1 MDKDK
6 RPILGVIP
14 ARGGSKRIPDKN
26 LVELCGKPLIQYTVE
41 AAHESGAFDRLILS
55 TDDEQ
60 IAAVGRDLGVEV
72 PFIRPKK
79 LAEDETK
86 MPAVVQH
93 AIQWTA
99 AEGIEYASVAILQPT
114 SPLRRSSDIAAAVTE
129 YLENDVDSLVG
140 VCPPRE
146 DPFDLLIPD
155 GNRARMLIP
164 KDERPAYSKFYFLS
178 GAFYLLAARLVLE
191 KGISYTE
198 KMAVFEMDW
207 ISSLDVATYEDL
219 ELAEALMQNRLRSI
233 V

>member
-14 ARGGSKRIPDKN
+14 ARGGSKRIPGKN

-99 AEGIEYASVAILQPT
+99 A
-114 SPLRRSSDIAAAVTE
+114 
-129 YLENDVDSLVG
+129 
-140 VCPPRE
+140 
-146 DPFDLLIPD
+146 
-155 GNRARMLIP
+155 
-164 KDERPAYSKFYFLS
+164 
-178 GAFYLLAARLVLE
+178 
-191 KGISYTE
+191 
-198 KMAVFEMDW
+198 
-207 ISSLDVATYEDL
+207 
-219 ELAEALMQNRLRSI
+219 
-233 V
+233 